1 MMMCRAKAAAP
12 LVFVGDE
19 VTVVQ
24 KEYKNFVF
32 DLYGTLVDI
41 HTDEES
47 SALWERFSLYLLTKG
62 LSYDPLVLHSTYL
75 QFCREEGRKVE
86 AALGS
91 REGPAEIDL
100 MNVFR
105 RLAEY
110 DGIS

>member
-41 HTDEES
+41 HTVEES
-47 SALWERFSLYLLTKG
+47 DALWERFSFFLRSKG
-62 LSYDPLVLHSTYL
+62 LSYVCTNPD
-75 QFCREEGRKVE
+75 R
-86 AALGS
+86 
-91 REGPAEIDL
+91 
-100 MNVFR
+100 
-105 RLAEY
+105 
-110 DGIS
+110 